1 MMSRKSYWNA
11 VGTAVALLAAPALA
25 ETVAGPAEVV
35 DGDSLVV
42 AGHRIRLV
50 GIDAPEYDQT
60 CTRAGQRWA
69 CGSEAKAQLASLI
82 SGHRVE
88 CIGAEWD
95 AHARLLA
102 VCSVGYL
109 ELNQALVAGGWA
121 VAYRTYSDAYVSD
134 EIHAKTARL
143 GIWDSAFET
152 PAEFRQRKLPPA
164 QAMAP
169 NIRRPAPLGGRVGP
183 FANGCVIKGNR
194 NRRGQWIYH
203 LPGMPYYDQT
213 RAEEIFCTEEQA
225 QRAGYRRAI
234 VRP

>member
-1 MMSRKSYWNA
+1 MILGKFHSVA
-11 VGTAVALLAAPALA
+11 VSTAVTLLATPALA
-25 ETVAGPAEVV
+25 ETIAGPAEVV

-42 AGHRIRLV
+42 SGRRIRLV

-60 CTRAGQRWA
+60 CNRAGQSWA
-69 CGSEAKAQLASLI
+69 CGIEAKTQLASLVA
-82 SGHRVE
+82 GHRVE
-88 CIGAEWD
+88 CTGAERD
-95 AHARLLA
+95 VHARLLA
-102 VCSVGYL
+102 VCSVGYV

-121 VAYRTYSDAYVSD
+121 VAYRAYTDAYVSD
-134 EIHAKTARL
+134 EVQAKTARL
-143 GIWDSAFET
+143 GIWGSLFES
-152 PAEFRQRKLPPA
+152 PYEFRQRKLPPVSA
-164 QAMAP
+164 AAP
-169 NIRRPAPLGGRVGP
+169 TIHRSATSGGRVGP
-183 FANGCVIKGNR
+183 FASGCVIKGNR